1 MNAPAK
7 TALWSPQNLNE
18 TNAVKFINQVN
29 EKYGLRLQTYED
41 LYKWSVGDETI
52 NHFWTQAYAWLE
64 ISSSGTDDLT
74 GEVACFNPSDS
85 LSNLMFPPP
94 KFFPTA
100 TLNIAELIFR
110 GRKDTDIAIYFS
122 RESLSDVEK
131 VTWASLRERVRK
143 LRSALVNS
151 GVVAGDVVAA
161 VISNSVDAIAIC
173 LAALSVGALWSSTS
187 CDMGVGGIV
196 DRYSQI
202 RPKIIFAD
210 QGYVYARKIIDLS
223 DRIREWSSKLRER
236 SDMLARVVVISN
248 PNLNSLPLH
257 QPNTYTLENFLKAD
271 RGYQLLFEI
280 VPFSHPAFILFSSGT
295 GVALKTKV
303 DSVIQH
309 DIRKTDI
316 VFQYTTASWIMWVLN
331 LMNLSCGAAMLLY
344 DGSPF
349 HPRPSI
355 LLELAQAFKVSVF
368 GTSPRYLST
377 LKGLGIT
384 PRRDFDLSRL
394 RIMLSTGSVLSAE
407 LYEWFYSIAFPPSA
421 QLISMSGGTDIAGCF
436 VCGTP
441 MLPVYAGEIQCKAL
455 GMAVDI
461 YDSGT
466 DEHVSVEVLGA
477 PGELVCAKP
486 FPSQPLAFLGKD
498 GYKQYKAS
506 YFERYGPSVWCQGDF
521 VQRSP
526 ATGGIFMLGRSDG
539 VLNPSGVRFGS
550 AEIYAVI
557 ETIPEVLDSI
567 CVGQKREVDINER
580 VLLFVKIRP
589 GASLT
594 SHLKSQINS
603 AIRDRY
609 SPRHVPANIFEV
621 DDIPYTANGKKC
633 EINVKHAINGNKFAV
648 AGSVANPAALKAY
661 EKYRDLPVEGS
672 RKKSHQ
678 SNTMGT
684 LTKSARSLPL
694 LKNGLRPNYNVTN
707 ISSSKG
713 FRRFSSL
720 RSDVQIVEVG
730 PRDGLQNI
738 KASIPTATKVELIR
752 RLADTGL
759 INIEA
764 TSFVSPK
771 WVPQL
776 ADGAEVMKEI
786 LARPGHIYQSRQMNY
801 PVLAPNLKGLENAS
815 RAGAKEIVVFA
826 SVTEAFS
833 KANQNCTVE
842 EALQQCEAV
851 TKKALSLGIR
861 VRGVISCMF
870 SDPFS
875 GPTSPSA
882 VLPVVKR
889 LLEMGCYEVG
899 LGDTLGVGTPK
910 KVQDVLDKLL
920 AEISPNRLAGH
931 FHDTYGQGIAN
942 IVRAYEMGLR
952 KFDSSV
958 AGLGGCPYAPGARG
972 NVATE
977 DVIYTLENSGISTGV
992 DLNNLCNVGQWISK
1006 EIGIP
1011 YGSRAGAALVAK
1023 KSNTLSSSG
1032 TPKPTPPKQHRS
1044 WKIVEDTGEY
1054 RVSRSGTA
1062 LKVTLTRPKNGNA
1075 LTDSML
1081 EGLTALFKKL
1091 PQDPYVYHLVIESE
1105 GKFFCTGMDLSG
1117 NTDTANGSDDG
1128 SYYAK
1133 VAALYEALDYVP
1145 QTTIAVVD
1153 GPCFGG
1159 GVGLAFTCD
1168 VRLVSPKARWTL
1180 SEIKIGVSPAVI
1192 SKYLVRE
1199 WGASIAREGM
1209 LSGREMRPEELARV
1223 GAVHGISS
1231 DEASLTTLL
1240 DTYLDQLDKC
1250 APRSAAINKELTRM
1264 AWLSPDSEKQA
1275 SLVKKTF
1282 ANMMVPGS
1290 EGEHGIRQFQKKV
1303 KSFSWKD
1310 FWGNKSPLEK
1320 SIY

>member
-1 MNAPAK
+1 MNPPAK

-18 TNAVKFINQVN
+18 TNAVKFINHVN

-52 NHFWTQAYAWLE
+52 NHFWAQAYAWLK

-74 GEVACFNPSDS
+74 REVACFNPSDS

-143 LRSALVNS
+143 LSSALVNS

-161 VISNSVDAIAIC
+161 VISNSVNAIVIC

-223 DRIREWSSKLRER
+223 DRIRQWSSKLRER
-236 SDMLARVVVISN
+236 SDILARVVVIPN
-248 PNLNSLPLH
+248 PNLNSIPLH

-271 RGYQLLFEI
+271 RGDQLLFEI

-295 GVALKTKV
+295 TGPPKCIVHSTGGVALKTKV

-316 VFQYTTASWIMWVLN
+316 VFQYTTTSWIMWVLN

-466 DEHVSVEVLGA
+466 DEHVSVEELGA
-477 PGELVCAKP
+477 PGELVCEKP

-580 VLLFVKIRP
+580 VLL
-589 GASLT
+589 
-594 SHLKSQINS
+594 
-603 AIRDRY
+603 
-609 SPRHVPANIFEV
+609 
-621 DDIPYTANGKKC
+621 
-633 EINVKHAINGNKFAV
+633 
-648 AGSVANPAALKAY
+648 
-661 EKYRDLPVEGS
+661 
-672 RKKSHQ
+672 
-678 SNTMGT
+678 
-684 LTKSARSLPL
+684 
-694 LKNGLRPNYNVTN
+694 
-707 ISSSKG
+707 
-713 FRRFSSL
+713 
-720 RSDVQIVEVG
+720 
-730 PRDGLQNI
+730 
-738 KASIPTATKVELIR
+738 
-752 RLADTGL
+752 LADTGL

-910 KVQDVLDKLL
+910 KVQDVVDKLL

-992 DLNNLCNVGQWISK
+992 DLNKLCNVGQWISK

-1023 KSNTLSSSG
+1023 RSNTISSSG

-1133 VAALYEALDYVP
+1133 VAALYEALDHVP

-1209 LSGREMRPEELARV
+1209 LSGREIGPEELARV
-1223 GAVHGISS
+1223 GAVHGMSS

-1240 DTYLDQLDKC
+1240 DNYLDQLDKC

-1275 SLVKKTF
+1275 SLVKRTF
-1282 ANMMVPGS
+1282 ANMMIPGS

-1310 FWGNKSPLEK
+1310 FWGNKNPLEK

>member
-18 TNAVKFINQVN
+18 TNAVKFINHVN
-29 EKYGLRLQTYED
+29 DKYGLRLQTYED

-52 NHFWTQAYAWLE
+52 NHFWTQAYAWLK

-94 KFFPTA
+94 KFFPAA

-161 VISNSVDAIAIC
+161 VISNSVDAIVIC

-236 SDMLARVVVISN
+236 SDILARVVVIPN
-248 PNLNSLPLH
+248 PKLNSIPLH
-257 QPNTYTLENFLKAD
+257 QPNTYTLENFLKTD
-271 RGYQLLFEI
+271 RGDQLLFEI

-295 GVALKTKV
+295 TGPPKCIVHSTGGVALKTKV

-316 VFQYTTASWIMWVLN
+316 VFQYTTTSWIMWVLN

-349 HPRPSI
+349 HPRHSI

-466 DEHVSVEVLGA
+466 DEHVSVEELSS

-526 ATGGIFMLGRSDG
+526 ATGGVFMLGRSDG

-580 VLLFVKIRP
+580 VLL
-589 GASLT
+589 
-594 SHLKSQINS
+594 
-603 AIRDRY
+603 
-609 SPRHVPANIFEV
+609 
-621 DDIPYTANGKKC
+621 
-633 EINVKHAINGNKFAV
+633 
-648 AGSVANPAALKAY
+648 
-661 EKYRDLPVEGS
+661 
-672 RKKSHQ
+672 
-678 SNTMGT
+678 
-684 LTKSARSLPL
+684 
-694 LKNGLRPNYNVTN
+694 
-707 ISSSKG
+707 
-713 FRRFSSL
+713 
-720 RSDVQIVEVG
+720 
-730 PRDGLQNI
+730 
-738 KASIPTATKVELIR
+738 
-752 RLADTGL
+752 LADTGL
-759 INIEA
+759 INIET

-977 DVIYTLENSGISTGV
+977 DVIYTLENSGISSGV
-992 DLNNLCNVGQWISK
+992 DLNKLCNVGQWISK

-1023 KSNTLSSSG
+1023 RSNTISSSG

-1133 VAALYEALDYVP
+1133 VAALYEAVDHVP

-1209 LSGREMRPEELARV
+1209 LSGREIRPEELARV

-1231 DEASLTTLL
+1231 DGASLTTLL
-1240 DTYLDQLDKC
+1240 DNYLDQLDKC

-1275 SLVKKTF
+1275 SLVKRTF

>member
-1 MNAPAK
+1 MNPPAK

-18 TNAVKFINQVN
+18 TNAVNFINHVN
-29 EKYGLRLQTYED
+29 DKYGLRLQTYED

-52 NHFWTQAYAWLE
+52 NHFWTQAYAWLK

-161 VISNSVDAIAIC
+161 VISNSVDAIVIC

-236 SDMLARVVVISN
+236 SDILAQVVVIPN
-248 PNLNSLPLH
+248 PKLNSIPLH

-271 RGYQLLFEI
+271 RGDQLLFEI
-280 VPFSHPAFILFSSGT
+280 IPFSHPAFILFSSGT
-295 GVALKTKV
+295 TGPPKCIVHSTGGVALKTKV

-316 VFQYTTASWIMWVLN
+316 VFQYTTTSWIMWVLN

-466 DEHVSVEVLGA
+466 DEHVSVEELGA

-580 VLLFVKIRP
+580 VLL
-589 GASLT
+589 
-594 SHLKSQINS
+594 
-603 AIRDRY
+603 
-609 SPRHVPANIFEV
+609 
-621 DDIPYTANGKKC
+621 
-633 EINVKHAINGNKFAV
+633 
-648 AGSVANPAALKAY
+648 
-661 EKYRDLPVEGS
+661 
-672 RKKSHQ
+672 
-678 SNTMGT
+678 
-684 LTKSARSLPL
+684 
-694 LKNGLRPNYNVTN
+694 
-707 ISSSKG
+707 
-713 FRRFSSL
+713 
-720 RSDVQIVEVG
+720 
-730 PRDGLQNI
+730 
-738 KASIPTATKVELIR
+738 
-752 RLADTGL
+752 LADTGL

-920 AEISPNRLAGH
+920 AEISPNTLAGH

-992 DLNNLCNVGQWISK
+992 DLNKLCNVGQWISK

-1011 YGSRAGAALVAK
+1011 YGSRAGDALVAK
-1023 KSNTLSSSG
+1023 RSNTISSSG

-1133 VAALYEALDYVP
+1133 VAALYEAVDHVP

-1209 LSGREMRPEELARV
+1209 LSGREIRPEELARV

-1231 DEASLTTLL
+1231 DGASLTTLL
-1240 DTYLDQLDKC
+1240 DNYLDQLDKC

-1275 SLVKKTF
+1275 SLVKRTF

>member
-1 MNAPAK
+1 MNPPAK

-18 TNAVKFINQVN
+18 TNAVKFINHVN

-52 NHFWTQAYAWLE
+52 NHFWTQAYAWLK

-94 KFFPTA
+94 KFFPAA

-161 VISNSVDAIAIC
+161 VISNSVDAIVIC

-210 QGYVYARKIIDLS
+210 QGYVYAGKIIDLS
-223 DRIREWSSKLRER
+223 DRIRQWSSELREQ
-236 SDMLARVVVISN
+236 SDMLAHVVVIPN
-248 PNLNSLPLH
+248 PNLNSIPLH
-257 QPNTYTLENFLKAD
+257 QPNTYILENFLKAD
-271 RGYQLLFEI
+271 RGDQLLFEI
-280 VPFSHPAFILFSSGT
+280 IPFSHPAFILFSSGT
-295 GVALKTKV
+295 TGPPKCIVHSTGGVALKTKV

-316 VFQYTTASWIMWVLN
+316 VFQYTTTSWIMWVLN

-368 GTSPRYLST
+368 GASPRYLST

-466 DEHVSVEVLGA
+466 DEHVSVEEHGA

-594 SHLKSQINS
+594 SHLKSHINS
-603 AIRDRY
+603 AIRDQY
-609 SPRHVPANIFEV
+609 SPRHVPAYIFEV

-648 AGSVANPAALKAY
+648 AGSVANPAALKVY
-661 EKYRDLPVEGS
+661 EK
-672 RKKSHQ
+672 
-678 SNTMGT
+678 
-684 LTKSARSLPL
+684 
-694 LKNGLRPNYNVTN
+694 
-707 ISSSKG
+707 
-713 FRRFSSL
+713 
-720 RSDVQIVEVG
+720 
-730 PRDGLQNI
+730 
-738 KASIPTATKVELIR
+738 
-752 RLADTGL
+752 LADTGL

-786 LARPGHIYQSRQMNY
+786 LARPGHVYQSRQMNY

-815 RAGAKEIVVFA
+815 QAGAKEIVVFA

-992 DLNNLCNVGQWISK
+992 DLNKLCNVGQWISK

-1023 KSNTLSSSG
+1023 RSNTISSSG

-1044 WKIVEDTGEY
+1044 WKVVEDTGEY
-1054 RVSRSGTA
+1054 RVSRSGTS

-1091 PQDPYVYHLVIESE
+1091 PRDPYVYHLVIESE

-1133 VAALYEALDYVP
+1133 VAALYEALDHVP

-1209 LSGREMRPEELARV
+1209 LSGREIRPEELARV

-1240 DTYLDQLDKC
+1240 DNYLDQLDKC

-1264 AWLSPDSEKQA
+1264 AWLSPDSEKQT
-1275 SLVKKTF
+1275 SLVKRTF